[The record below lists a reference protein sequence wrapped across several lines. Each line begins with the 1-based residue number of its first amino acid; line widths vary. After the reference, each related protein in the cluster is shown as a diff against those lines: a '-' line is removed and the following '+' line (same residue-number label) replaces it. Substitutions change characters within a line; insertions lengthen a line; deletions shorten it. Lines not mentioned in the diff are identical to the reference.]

1 MKHILLVD
9 DNQNFADTIMIGLK
23 KEGYQIDAT
32 VEPFTAIEKLIA
44 NKYDALVSDVNMP
57 KMNGVELAAIA
68 RKMSPE
74 MKIILISAYDF
85 DEYKQDYPDIDNYP
99 WLPKPFEINKLS
111 HMLECNGE
119 H

>member
-9 DNQNFADTIMIGLK
+9 DNQNFADTIVIGLK
-23 KEGYQIDAT
+23 KKGYQTDAT
-32 VEPFTAIEKLIA
+32 NEPFTAIEKLIA
-44 NKYDALVSDVNMP
+44 NKYDVLISDINMP
-57 KMNGVELAAIA
+57 KMNGIELAVIA

-85 DEYKQDYPDIDNYP
+85 NEYKQEYPEIENYP
-99 WLPKPFEINKLS
+99 LLSKPFDINKLS

-119 H
+119 I